1 MKMITRNNYE
11 EYFLLYADNELS
23 AAEKI
28 TVEEFVNENPD
39 LREELIALQQLK
51 IKPESNII
59 FENKNLLFKQSNEN
73 SFINNNNYEEYFLLY
88 ADNELNDETKITVE
102 KFVYNNPSLQQKFEL
117 LLSAKLQPDNNIVFP
132 GKETLYKEERRKIIF
147 LPWMR
152 IAAAAIVLLL
162 IGLFVFN
169 NVRKNSEQI
178 IVTTN
183 PKQNTDQKTVADNDK
198 NNKKIKPVVTSATCD
213 SLQNTDASIKKLAIN
228 KSVTKMIAEKKNSV
242 DKNNN
247 EKQNHELNP
256 DVAFQN
262 IDSSEQIASATI
274 SKSVQKIND
283 STLHEIT
290 APSSLTSNTTNLV
303 AYASTKTGDNA
314 DGENIDPE
322 DKFYI
327 ANTSAKKSKFRGFF
341 RQVSRAFSKTARGDN
356 NNNDAILIGSFRV
369 ALK

>member
-23 AAEKI
+23 ASEKI
-28 TVEEFVNENPD
+28 AVEEFVMVNPD
-39 LREELIALQQLK
+39 LREELITLQQLK

-59 FENKNLLFKQSNEN
+59 FENKNLLFKQSGEN

-88 ADNELNDETKITVE
+88 ADDELNDEEKKAVE
-102 KFVYNNPSLQQKFEL
+102 KFVYNNPSLQQEFEL

-132 GKETLYKEERRKIIF
+132 DKEILYKDERRKIIF

-183 PKQNTDQKTVADNDK
+183 PKQNANQKTVADNDN
-198 NNKKIKPVVTSATCD
+198 NNKKIKPVVTSATSD
-213 SLQNTDASIKKLAIN
+213 SLHNADASVKKLVIN
-228 KSVTKMIAEKKNSV
+228 KPVTKMRAEKKNSV

-247 EKQNHELNP
+247 EKQNQQLNP
-256 DVAFQN
+256 DVVSQSA
-262 IDSSEQIASATI
+262 DSSEQIASAKI

-283 STLHEIT
+283 STVKEIT

-303 AYASTKTGDNA
+303 AYASTKTDDNA
-314 DGENIDPE
+314 DGENIDRE

-341 RQVSRAFSKTARGDN
+341 RQVSRAFAKTAHGGND
-356 NNNDAILIGSFRV
+356 NNDAVLIGSFRV

>member
-1 MKMITRNNYE
+1 MITRNNYE
-11 EYFLLYADNELS
+11 EYFLLYADDELS

-28 TVEEFVNENPD
+28 AVEEFVMLNPD
-39 LREELIALQQLK
+39 LREELITLQQLK
-51 IKPESNII
+51 IKPEANII

-73 SFINNNNYEEYFLLY
+73 SFINNNNYEEYFILY
-88 ADNELNDETKITVE
+88 ADDELNHETKIVVE
-102 KFVYNNPSLQQKFEL
+102 KFVHANPSLQQEFEL
-117 LLSAKLQPDNNIVFP
+117 LLSAKLQPDNNIVFSD
-132 GKETLYKEERRKIIF
+132 KEILYKDERRKIIF

-152 IAAAAIVLLL
+152 VAAAAIVLLL

-178 IVTTN
+178 IVRAN
-183 PKQNTDQKTVADNDK
+183 PKQNADQKTVANNDN
-198 NNKKIKPVVTSATCD
+198 NNKKIKPVVTSAAID
-213 SLQNTDASIKKLAIN
+213 SLHNTDVSVKKLAIN
-228 KSVTKMIAEKKNSV
+228 KSVTKMRSEKKNSA

-247 EKQNHELNP
+247 EKQNQELNR

-262 IDSSEQIASATI
+262 IDSSEQIASAKI

-283 STLHEIT
+283 STVNEIT

-303 AYASTKTGDNA
+303 AYASTKTDDNA
-314 DGENIDPE
+314 DGENIDRE

-341 RQVSRAFSKTARGDN
+341 RQVSRAFAKTAHGND
-356 NNNDAILIGSFRV
+356 NNDAVLIGSFRV